1 MSKLTYK
8 EFKKSLP
15 SNRRNMVN
23 EEVFNTIKK
32 IIDDPEID
40 ISDELISYSGVLQEG
55 RFKVTDYA
63 KACKYVAFKNMGMSN
78 IDAYDRAFPGKIT
91 KWLEDGKNIDR
102 IHQYIH
108 RYNNS
113 KLVVEITKRVV
124 IPTKILNQ
132 DKVQK
137 AINVLSELMLD
148 AKSEMVR
155 MKSAEALI
163 RELKIDDDN
172 KLELD
177 ITVKKDESL
186 EQLEQT
192 LAKFAEV
199 QYNAIKENKSTPK
212 QIAEMAIIE
221 ANIEQ

>member
-8 EFKKSLP
+8 EFRRALP
-15 SNRRNMVN
+15 SNKRSLVN
-23 EEVFNTIKK
+23 EEVFKTIKK

-40 ISDELISYSGVLQEG
+40 ISDELISYAGVLQEG

-78 IDAYDRAFPGKIT
+78 IDAYDRTFPGKIT
-91 KWLEDGKNIDR
+91 KWLEAGKTIDR

-113 KLVVEITKRVV
+113 KLVVEITKRII
-124 IPTKILNQ
+124 IPTNILNQ

-137 AINVLSELMLD
+137 AINVLSDLMLN

-155 MKSAEALI
+155 MKSAETLI
-163 RELKIDDDN
+163 RELKVDEDN

-177 ITVKKDESL
+177 ITIKKDESL

-192 LAKFAEV
+192 LVKFAEV

-212 QIAEMAIIE
+212 QIAEMNILDTTIE
-221 ANIEQ
+221 E

>member
-8 EFKKSLP
+8 EFRKSLP

>member
-1 MSKLTYK
+1 MSKLSYK
-8 EFKKSLP
+8 EFKRSLP
-15 SNRRNMVN
+15 ANRRSMLN
-23 EEVFNTIKK
+23 EEVFKTIEK

-40 ISDELISYSGVLQEG
+40 ISDELISYSSVLQEG

-91 KWLEDGKNIDR
+91 KWLEAGKTIDR

-113 KLVVEITKRVV
+113 KLVVEITKRVI
-124 IPTKILNQ
+124 IPTNILNQ

-137 AINVLSELMLD
+137 AINVLSDLMLN
-148 AKSEMVR
+148 AKSEMVK

-163 RELKIDDDN
+163 RELKVDDDN

-212 QIAEMAIIE
+212 QIAEMAILEAKIE
-221 ANIEQ
+221 E

>member
-1 MSKLTYK
+1 MSELTYK
-8 EFKKSLP
+8 EFRKALP
-15 SNRRNMVN
+15 SNRRSMVN
-23 EEVFNTIKK
+23 EEVFKTIKK

-40 ISDELISYSGVLQEG
+40 ISNEFISYASVLQEG

-78 IDAYDRAFPGKIT
+78 IDAYDKSFPGKIT
-91 KWLEDGKNIDR
+91 KWLEDGKTIDR

-113 KLVVEITKRVV
+113 KLVTEITKRVV
-124 IPTKILNQ
+124 IPTKIMNQ

-137 AINVLSELMLD
+137 AINVLSELMMD

-212 QIAEMAIIE
+212 QIAEMAILEAKIE
-221 ANIEQ
+221 E